1 MTYNVLSG
9 TLSLYTT
16 TTTTTCVLTSCSTT
30 LHVTT
35 HVSFG
40 KIKYTISLIITQY
53 NEVLFVE

>member
-9 TLSLYTT
+9 TLNLYT

-40 KIKYTISLIITQY
+40 KMKYTISLIITQY